1 MSKGI
6 GNFFNDVTVA
16 INYRYLKNKS
26 EKGCELSEIKLKKI
40 IDPIIEESLELEDIL
55 TKNDENI
62 YSNEY
67 GAINIASAKF
77 KLNSIKNL
85 LFILEPTCNEEYETY
100 KCIVNIAKVFVNNK
114 AKVEDKLKGLAY
126 LKLAYK
132 YKFKRDYDF
141 MDKMITIGFIAPN
154 IEDNPSIDL
163 SSFILKYNLLQCILR
178 LLEGLTPRQV
188 LGLFPIEKSYDGEK
202 YQTKDYYSSIE
213 AVNDLGIDVPLN
225 HENAKEF
232 LMECMIG
239 RFMFNAGVSM
249 MTLVSDYNNW
259 DLTDVIGFMQ
269 EIKNKPHLKIVK

>member
-1 MSKGI
+1 MSTGY
-6 GNFFNDVTVA
+6 GNFFNDVIVA

-26 EKGCELSEIKLKKI
+26 EKGCELSEIKLKRI

-85 LFILEPTCNEEYETY
+85 LFILEPTCNEEYETS
-100 KCIVNIAKVFVNNK
+100 KCVVNIAKVFVNNK

-154 IEDNPSIDL
+154 VDDNPSIDL
-163 SSFILKYNLLQCILR
+163 SSFIFNYNLVQCILR

-213 AVNDLGIDVPLN
+213 AVNDLGIDIPLN
-225 HENAKEF
+225 DETAKEF

-239 RFMFNAGVSM
+239 MFMFEAGVSM

-259 DLTDVIGFMQ
+259 DLTDVIGFIQ